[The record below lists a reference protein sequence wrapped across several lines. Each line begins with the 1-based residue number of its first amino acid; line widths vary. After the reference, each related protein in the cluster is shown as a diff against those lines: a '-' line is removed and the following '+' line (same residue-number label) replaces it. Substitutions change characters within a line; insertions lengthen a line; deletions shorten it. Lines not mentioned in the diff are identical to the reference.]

1 MIANLMALSVRA
13 RWAVLLLFL
22 VVAGAGVWQL
32 TKLPIDAVPD
42 ITNKQ
47 VQINTVE
54 RALSPSEIEKRV
66 TFPIETALAGIPG
79 LETTRSLSRNGFS
92 QVSAIFTEGTDLYFA
107 RQQVSERLTQA
118 RDTLPAGVQ
127 PQIGPVTTGL
137 GEVLMYSVD
146 FTNPGGRGAAV
157 RNGQPGWQSDGS
169 FLTPEGD
176 HLSDE
181 VSRSAYLRTVQD
193 WIVRPQLRSVKGV
206 AGIDSIGG
214 YAKQFVVEPD
224 PVKLSSFGISYSE
237 LAKALEAANLSVGAN
252 YFNRGGEA
260 FLVRADARIRD
271 MDEIADAIVATRGGV
286 PVAVKDIATVRVG
299 GELRTGAASMNGH
312 EAVIGTALMLIGEN
326 SRVVARA
333 VGEKLNGIAKSLPP
347 GIKVTTVLDRSKLV
361 NATVGTVQRNL
372 AEGAILVA
380 AALFFLLGNW
390 RAALIAVLVI
400 PFSFL
405 MMAMGMNAFGVPGNL
420 MSLGALDFGLIV
432 DGAVIIIENCLA
444 RLAHRQA
451 HEGRLLSVRE
461 RLEETMR
468 ASQEMIKPTV
478 FGQAIILLAFAP
490 LLMFTGVE
498 GKTFSPMAITI
509 MLALVAAFI
518 LALTFVPAMV
528 ALLIRGRVAEKD
540 VWLVAK
546 TKERYLP
553 LLDMAVARPWP
564 FILSGLAFFAISIPV
579 FGMLGQEFIPQ
590 LDEKNVALAS
600 TRVPSVSLDQ
610 SLSMQRGVEQA
621 VSGLPEVALMFSKTG
636 TAEVATDPMPQ
647 NISDGFVILKPQEE
661 WPAGVK
667 TKADVLERIEKKS
680 GAKPGQ
686 VYEVSQPI
694 QLRFNELI
702 AGVRGDVAIKLYG
715 DDLDKMGAAAQ
726 RIVKVLQVI
735 PGAADVKAEQTS
747 GSPTLDVRFD
757 RAAIAR
763 YGLTVEEVADTVAA
777 AMGGRDAGLLFE
789 GDRRFEV
796 TVRVPEGTRQS
807 LDALASLPVLLPAE
821 AGSKR
826 NSIPL
831 SQVAQFRFSEGL
843 NQVSRENGKRR
854 VVIQTNVRGRDVGS
868 FVTEAQAK
876 VDKVAIPTGSYLEWG
891 GQFQNLQAASKR
903 LSIVVPLCFLA
914 IFGLLYL
921 ALGGLARAAAVFL
934 AIPLGLAGGV
944 YTLALTGIPF
954 SVSAAVGFI
963 CLAGVAVLNGLVV
976 MSAIR
981 ERLEDGASLDAAIID
996 GCREKMRAVIMTGFV
1011 PAIGFV
1017 PMALAH
1023 GTGAEVQKPLA
1034 TVVIGGL
1041 IAATVLTL
1049 LVLPAIA
1056 RLVLGW
1062 GERLA
1067 ASRKRRSEVAGRQD
1081 TETQRDGTTNP
1092 APEPVTT

>member
-1 MIANLMALSVRA
+1 MIASLIGLSVRA

-22 VVAGAGVWQL
+22 AIAGIGAWQL

-42 ITNKQ
+42 ITNRQ

-54 RALSPSEIEKRV
+54 RGLSPIEIEKRV

-92 QVSAIFTEGTDLYFA
+92 QVNAIFTDQTDLYFA

-118 RDTLPAGVQ
+118 RDTLPEGVQ

-137 GEVLMYSVD
+137 GEVLFYEID
-146 FTNPGGRGAAV
+146 FANPGGKGATV

-169 FLTPEGD
+169 FLTPEGERLTD
-176 HLSDE
+176 DLS
-181 VSRSAYLRTVQD
+181 RTAYLRTVQD
-193 WIVRPQLRSVKGV
+193 WIIKPQLRTVQGV
-206 AGIDSIGG
+206 AGVDSIGG
-214 YAKQFVVEPD
+214 YEKQFVVEPD
-224 PVKLSSFGISYSE
+224 PVKLATYGISYSE
-237 LAKALEAANLSVGAN
+237 LAKALEAANLAVGAN

-271 MDEIADAIVATRGGV
+271 IDEIAGAIIATRGGV
-286 PVAVKDIATVRVG
+286 PVPVSAVASVHVG
-299 GELRTGAASMNGH
+299 GDLRTGAASVNGH
-312 EAVIGTALMLIGEN
+312 EVVIGTVLMLIGEN
-326 SRVVARA
+326 SRIVARSA
-333 VGEKLNGIAKSLPP
+333 GDRLAQIAKSLPA
-347 GIKVTTVLDRSKLV
+347 GIKITPVLDRSKLV
-361 NATVGTVQRNL
+361 NATIETVQRNL
-372 AEGAILVA
+372 AEGALLVA
-380 AALFFLLGNW
+380 AALFLLLGNW
-390 RAALIAVLVI
+390 RAAVIAVLVI

-405 MMAMGMNAFGVPGNL
+405 MMAIGMNAFRVPGNL

-451 HEGRLLSVRE
+451 HEGRLLTLRE

-528 ALLIRGRVAEKD
+528 ALLIRGKVAEKE
-540 VWLVAK
+540 VWLIAR
-546 TKERYLP
+546 TKSHYAPWLER
-553 LLDMAVARPWP
+553 AVARPWP
-564 FILSGLAFFAISIPV
+564 FIGVGFTFFAASVFV
-579 FGMLGQEFIPQ
+579 FGLLGQEFIPQ
-590 LDEKNVALAS
+590 LDEKNVAMS
-600 TRVPSVSLDQ
+600 SMRVPSVALEQ
-610 SLSMQRGVEQA
+610 SLAMQRGVERA
-621 VSGLPEVALMFSKTG
+621 VTSLPEVELMFSKTG

-647 NISDGFVILKPQEE
+647 NMSDGYIILKPQDQ
-661 WPAGVK
+661 WPAGVR
-667 TKADVLERIEKKS
+667 TKADVIARIEHAA
-680 GAKPGQ
+680 GARLGQ

-715 DDLDKMGAAAQ
+715 DDLDKMGATAQ
-726 RIVKVLQVI
+726 QIVSVLKSVR
-735 PGAADVKAEQTS
+735 GAADVKAEQTA
-747 GSPTLDVRFD
+747 GSPTLDVNFD

-763 YGLTVEEVADTVAA
+763 FGLTVEEVADTVAA
-777 AMGGRDAGLLFE
+777 AMGGREAGLLFQ

-796 TVRVPEGTRQS
+796 TVRVPETTRTS
-807 LDALASLPVLLPAE
+807 LDALAALPVLLPQE
-821 AGSKR
+821 ANGKR
-826 NSIPL
+826 ETVPL
-831 SQVAQFRFSEGL
+831 SQVAQFRFNEGL

-854 VVIQTNVRGRDVGS
+854 VVIQANVRGRDVGS
-868 FVTEAQAK
+868 FVAEAQAA
-876 VDKVAIPTGSYLEWG
+876 VDKVALPAGSYLEWG
-891 GQFQNLQAASKR
+891 GQFQNLQAASQR
-903 LSIVVPLCFLA
+903 LAIVVPLCFAA
-914 IFGLLYL
+914 IFGLLYM
-921 ALGGLARAAAVFL
+921 ALGGFARAAAVFL
-934 AIPLGLAGGV
+934 AVPLGLAGGV
-944 YTLALTGIPF
+944 FTLAMTGIAF

-976 MSAIR
+976 MTAIR
-981 ERLEDGASLDAAIID
+981 ERLDAGVELSRAIIE
-996 GCREKMRAVIMTGFV
+996 GTTEKMRAVVMTGFV

-1041 IAATVLTL
+1041 VAATILTL
-1049 LVLPAIA
+1049 LVLPAISKV
-1056 RLVLGW
+1056 VLGQ
-1062 GERLA
+1062 GEHWTRWKDKQGLRAAGAA
-1067 ASRKRRSEVAGRQD
+1067 ASDAEG
-1081 TETQRDGTTNP
+1081 ETPWR
-1092 APEPVTT
+1092 E